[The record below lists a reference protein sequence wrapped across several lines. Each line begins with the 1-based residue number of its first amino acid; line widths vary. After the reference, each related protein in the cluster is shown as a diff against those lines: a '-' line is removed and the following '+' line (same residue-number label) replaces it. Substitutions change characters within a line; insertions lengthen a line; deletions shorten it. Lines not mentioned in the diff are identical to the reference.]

1 MIRES
6 IKMSWQNIA
15 HNKMRSFLTTLGI
28 VIGVT
33 AIIALITIVQ
43 GVTGEITNQ
52 FSSLGAG
59 KITVQAF
66 GTPLKQGLSD
76 NDIKKLSEIENVSG
90 ISPTLS
96 MQASVVRNFSV
107 EENVA
112 VEGKNEVYFQHNP
125 DLIIRGRALN
135 ILDMESKNKVA
146 VINQSLEKK
155 LFFAENSIGKN
166 MQVNGITYTVVGVL
180 DSGIAT
186 DMTSM
191 SANRRGRVPES
202 KAIIPYKTAMG
213 MAGISNISSLEILI
227 ADSDKTDAVIDS
239 AESILNQAFNYKE
252 NSYNIINMEN
262 LLDTMNKMTA
272 TMTAMMGGIASIALL
287 VGGIGIMNMM
297 LVSVTERTT
306 EIGLRKALGAQPKQ
320 IQLQFLIESIFLS
333 VLGGF
338 IGLLLGVGISWAVTA
353 ALGITFVL
361 STWAMVLGV
370 GFSAAIGIIF
380 GWAPARRASNLNP
393 IDALRSV

>member
-1 MIRES
+1 
-6 IKMSWQNIA
+6 
-15 HNKMRSFLTTLGI
+15 
-28 VIGVT
+28 
-33 AIIALITIVQ
+33 
-43 GVTGEITNQ
+43 
-52 FSSLGAG
+52 
-59 KITVQAF
+59 
-66 GTPLKQGLSD
+66 
-76 NDIKKLSEIENVSG
+76 
-90 ISPTLS
+90 
-96 MQASVVRNFSV
+96 MQTSVVRNFSV

-180 DSGIAT
+180 DSEIAT
-186 DMTSM
+186 DINSM
-191 SANRRGRVPES
+191 SANRRGRAPES

-227 ADSDKTDAVIDS
+227 ADSDKTEEVIDS

-338 IGLLLGVGISWAVTA
+338 IGLLLGVGISWAVTV